1 MSEVIKK
8 EDGPLSEERV
18 HLLRKQMKGR
28 RYCIDEERTII
39 FLAPLEDIKKYNYCL
54 IQDYPLDKWTADAEN
69 EYEKWS
75 FSKLYEDLSSLNF
88 SAEKDIGDD

>member
-1 MSEVIKK
+1 MSEAIKK

-39 FLAPLEDIKKYNYCL
+39 FLAPLQDIKKYNYCL

-88 SAEKDIGDD
+88 SAEKDIDDD